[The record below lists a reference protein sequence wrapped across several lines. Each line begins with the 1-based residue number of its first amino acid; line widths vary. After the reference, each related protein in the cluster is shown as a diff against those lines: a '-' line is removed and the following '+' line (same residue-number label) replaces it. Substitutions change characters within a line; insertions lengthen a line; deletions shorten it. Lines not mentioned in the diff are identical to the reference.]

1 MSGAMVEA
9 ERFIYQALTAD
20 ATLMGMVSNVYLDEV
35 PDDATSPC
43 IRVAPRGEGVSHVD
57 GSGRVLWHRVEY
69 VVAVV
74 GKGKSREGLQNIADR
89 IRTVL
94 HRSSGS
100 RVLWALHRR
109 PFVYSERDGRRV
121 YQHVG
126 GTYEL
131 LIKEG

>member
-1 MSGAMVEA
+1 MVEA

-20 ATLMGMVSNVYLDEV
+20 ATLMGMVSNVYLD
-35 PDDATSPC
+35 D
-43 IRVAPRGEGVSHVD
+43 
-57 GSGRVLWHRVEY
+57 GRVLWHRVEY

-94 HRSSGS
+94 HRSSGG

-109 PFVYSERDGRRV
+109 PFAYSERDGRRV